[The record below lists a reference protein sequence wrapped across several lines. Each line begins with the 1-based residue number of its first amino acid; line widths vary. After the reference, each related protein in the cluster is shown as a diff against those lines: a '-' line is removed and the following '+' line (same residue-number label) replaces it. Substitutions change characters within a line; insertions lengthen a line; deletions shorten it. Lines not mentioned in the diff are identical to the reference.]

1 MQIASKKRRIPAT
14 LRLRAGY
21 AESSSPESATV
32 IDPNSQAM
40 EEEVRFIYSK
50 SLYIE
55 RSQFLSSIDVTGVQ
69 ATNGTVDSCD

>member
-1 MQIASKKRRIPAT
+1 MQIASKQRRVPAT
-14 LRLRAGY
+14 LRLGAGY
-21 AESSSPESATV
+21 AESSSPKSATV
-32 IDPNSQAM
+32 IDPIPAM

-50 SLYIE
+50 SLYIA